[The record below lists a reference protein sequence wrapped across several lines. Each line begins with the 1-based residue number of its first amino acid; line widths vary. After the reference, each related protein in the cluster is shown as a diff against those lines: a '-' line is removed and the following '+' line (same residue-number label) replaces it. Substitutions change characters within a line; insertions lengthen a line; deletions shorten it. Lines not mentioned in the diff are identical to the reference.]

1 MLTGS
6 VSWIDNMA
14 LVAKSGSG
22 HEIVLDAAAE
32 HGGEDRGARPKEL
45 TLLSLGG
52 CTAMDVVSIMN
63 KMQVPFTRFTI
74 DLEADTS
81 SDHPQVFTE
90 IRLIYRTEGEGVQ
103 REKVDRAIQLSQER
117 YCGVTHMLNK
127 TAKLVV
133 MSEIN
138 GDRQL
143 LV

>member
-6 VSWIDNMA
+6 VTWLDHMA
-14 LVAKSGSG
+14 MVAKSGSG
-22 HEIVLDAAAE
+22 HEIMFDAAAD

-52 CTAMDVVSIMN
+52 CTGMDVISIMQ
-63 KMQVPFTRFTI
+63 KKRVPFTRFSI

-81 SDHPQVFTE
+81 SEHPQVFTE
-90 IRLIYRTEGEGVQ
+90 IRLIYRTEGQGVE
-103 REKVDRAIQLSQER
+103 REPVDRAIQLSQER

-133 MSEIN
+133 ISEIN
-138 GDRQL
+138 GDRKVL
-143 LV
+143 G